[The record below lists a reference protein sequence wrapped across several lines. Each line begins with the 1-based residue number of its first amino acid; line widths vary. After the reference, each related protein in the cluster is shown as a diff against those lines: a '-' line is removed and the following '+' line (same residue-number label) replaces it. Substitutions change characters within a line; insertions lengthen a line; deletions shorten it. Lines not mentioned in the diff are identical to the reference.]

1 MTETEW
7 LTQSWRG
14 RPGLIGWL
22 TEVDHKRIAT
32 RYILTAVGFFVPAGV
47 LALLVRLQL
56 AGPDHHLLGPATYNA
71 FFTMHG
77 TAMMFL
83 FAVPVMQGMGLYLV
97 PLMIGTRNVA
107 FPRLNLFGYY
117 TFLFGGCF
125 LFAGLLMRTAPQ
137 AGWFSYVP
145 LASLRFAPEKG
156 VDIWAQTISFTELVA
171 ATLLTF
177 GAIALRGLELAHAN
191 VWWDTNAYGSIV
203 WTILGAHA
211 SHLIASALED
221 VLLCAL
227 VFFGAME
234 PKHFVSITVSAIY
247 SYFVAAVWL
256 PLYLLLYWLPRP

>member
-1 MTETEW
+1 MDAAPLIAAETGSAVAVDARALPRTAWGHATPIWWGTWSLLIIEGTVLIMLATVYLYLRRLAPAW
-7 LTQSWRG
+7 PPAG
-14 RPGLIGWL
+14 IRPPAMGVGSATVAMLLASVPPTIGAHRSAL
-22 TEVDHKRIAT
+22 RRDR
-32 RYILTAVGFFVPAGV
+32 RAVG
-47 LALLVRLQL
+47 R
-56 AGPDHHLLGPATYNA
+56 Y
-71 FFTMHG
+71 
-77 TAMMFL
+77 
-83 FAVPVMQGMGLYLV
+83 
-97 PLMIGTRNVA
+97 
-107 FPRLNLFGYY
+107 
-117 TFLFGGCF
+117 
-125 LFAGLLMRTAPQ
+125 
-137 AGWFSYVP
+137 
-145 LASLRFAPEKG
+145 
-156 VDIWAQTISFTELVA
+156 LVA